1 MNASSTGVLRED
13 LRDFAGYASARQQA
27 VDAAIRLDAN
37 ESPWPS
43 AADVPAGLRCY
54 PEPQPRALATAL
66 AQLHGVAPERV
77 LATRGSD
84 EGIDLLLRATCA
96 PGRGAIVTT
105 PPTFGMYAVCARL
118 HGARVLEVPL
128 LDGGDG
134 FRVDLA
140 AVGDAVLASGARLVF
155 LCSPG
160 NPTGD
165 VVPLAGIAALA
176 RRLAGSALVVVDEAY
191 GEYAGVVSAAS
202 LPEAADNI
210 VVLRTLSKAHALA
223 GARVGCVIA
232 PPPIVAALRRC
243 QAPYP
248 LPAPSVAAALSAL
261 APGALARTQARV
273 RRIRVARDRLAAR
286 LRTLPAVRR
295 VDASG
300 GNFLLL
306 RLVDADAAIARLRT
320 AGIAVRDMRAVP
332 ALADAV
338 RATVGTARQ
347 NAALFDALAQS
358 GEGA

>member
-13 LRDFAGYASARQQA
+13 LRDFAGYASARLQA
-27 VDAAIRLDAN
+27 VEAAIRLDAN

-43 AADVPAGLRCY
+43 AADVPARLRCY

-66 AQLHGVAPERV
+66 AQLHGVTPERV
-77 LATRGSD
+77 LVTRGSD

-134 FRVDLA
+134 FRADLD

-165 VVPLAGIAALA
+165 VVPLAGIAVLA

-191 GEYAGVVSAAS
+191 GEYAGVASAAS

-223 GARVGCVIA
+223 GARIGCVIA

-261 APGALARTQARV
+261 APDARARTQARV
-273 RRIRVARDRLAAR
+273 RRIRAARDRLAAR

-306 RLVDADAAIARLRT
+306 RLVDADAAIARLRA
-320 AGIAVRDMRAVP
+320 AGIAVRDMRSAP

-358 GEGA
+358 GQGA

>member
-1 MNASSTGVLRED
+1 MNASSTGLLRED
-13 LRDFAGYASARQQA
+13 LRDFAGYASARLQA

-43 AADVPAGLRCY
+43 AAEGGARLRCY
-54 PEPQPRALATAL
+54 PEPQPRALAMAL
-66 AQLHGVAPERV
+66 AELYGAAPDRV
-77 LATRGSD
+77 LSTRGSD

-134 FRVDLA
+134 FRVDLD

-165 VVPLAGIAALA
+165 VVPLAGIAGLA
-176 RRLAGSALVVVDEAY
+176 RRLADSALVVVDEAY
-191 GEYAGVVSAAS
+191 GEYGGVASAAS

-223 GARVGCVIA
+223 GARVGCVVAA
-232 PPPIVAALRRC
+232 PAIVAALRRC

-248 LPAPSVAAALSAL
+248 LPAPSVAAALAAL
-261 APGALARTQARV
+261 APGALARTQARI
-273 RRIRVARDRLAAR
+273 RRIRTARDRLAAR
-286 LRTLPAVRR
+286 LRALPAVRR

-300 GNFLLL
+300 GNFLLV
-306 RLVDADAAIARLRT
+306 RLVDADAAIARLRK
-320 AGIAVRDMRAVP
+320 AGIAVRDMRASP

-347 NAALFDALAQS
+347 NEALFDALAQT